1 MLCSSQI
8 RAARAMLNWKQSD
21 LARASGV
28 AESTIK
34 LVERNAVD
42 TRSGTLEKLQIAF
55 EKAGVQFIP
64 DGSPSLN
71 GGPGVR
77 LGPRR

>member
-1 MLCSSQI
+1 MLSSGQI

-28 AESTIK
+28 AELTIK
-34 LVERNAVD
+34 LVERDAVD
-42 TRSGTLEKLQIAF
+42 TRSGTLEKLQHAF

-64 DGSPSLN
+64 DGSPSLG

-77 LGPRR
+77 FTGQR

>member
-1 MLCSSQI
+1 MISGSQI
-8 RAARAMLNWKQSD
+8 RAARALLNWKQAD
-21 LARASGV
+21 LAKASGV

-34 LVERNAVD
+34 LVERSAVD

-64 DGSPSLN
+64 DRSPSLD

-77 LGPRR
+77 LSPQR

>member
-1 MLCSSQI
+1 MISGSQI
-8 RAARAMLNWKQSD
+8 RAARALLNWKQSD
-21 LARASGV
+21 LAKASGV

-34 LVERNAVD
+34 LVERGAVD

-55 EKAGVQFIP
+55 EKAGVKFIP
-64 DGSPSLN
+64 DGSPSLD

-77 LGPRR
+77 LSPPR

>member
-8 RAARAMLNWKQSD
+8 RAARAMLNWKQLD

-28 AESTIK
+28 AESTVK
-34 LVERNAVD
+34 LVERDAVD

-64 DGSPSLN
+64 DGSPSLS

-77 LGPRR
+77 LNRQR